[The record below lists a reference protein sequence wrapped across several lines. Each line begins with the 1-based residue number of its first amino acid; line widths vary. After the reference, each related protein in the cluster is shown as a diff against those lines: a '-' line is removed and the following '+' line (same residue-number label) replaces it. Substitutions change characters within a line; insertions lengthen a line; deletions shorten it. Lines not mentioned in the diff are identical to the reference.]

1 MTIRQRDTSGLL
13 HHIDAA
19 LRAAEAD
26 LSDAEWSGDSAAA
39 AAQARLKRDSLTS
52 RMLAGEVYGVLF

>member
-26 LSDAEWSGDSAAA
+26 LSDAEWSGDNAA

-52 RMLAGEVYGVLF
+52 RMLAGEVYDVLF